1 MTANALL
8 QTRIDPAV
16 KDRASAVLEKMGLT
30 VSDAVRMLLTRIA
43 TEGALPFELVS
54 NPEEHDRWFRAQ
66 VQKALDDPRPPVPH
80 EEASAISPKSAP
92 LHGARHLE
100 RFSADCLDQIG
111 GRRPRKDIRFY
122 RGK

>member
-54 NPEEHDRWFRAQ
+54 SPEEHDRWFRAQ
-66 VQKALDDPRPPVPH
+66 VQKALDDPRPTVPH
-80 EEASAISPKSAP
+80 EEVELYFAENRAAAQRKASGTA
-92 LHGARHLE
+92 
-100 RFSADCLDQIG
+100 
-111 GRRPRKDIRFY
+111 
-122 RGK
+122 

>member
-16 KDRASAVLEKMGLT
+16 KDRAAAVLEKMGLT

-80 EEASAISPKSAP
+80 EDVERYFAEKRAA
-92 LHGARHLE
+92 ARHKA
-100 RFSADCLDQIG
+100 SGTA
-111 GRRPRKDIRFY
+111 
-122 RGK
+122 